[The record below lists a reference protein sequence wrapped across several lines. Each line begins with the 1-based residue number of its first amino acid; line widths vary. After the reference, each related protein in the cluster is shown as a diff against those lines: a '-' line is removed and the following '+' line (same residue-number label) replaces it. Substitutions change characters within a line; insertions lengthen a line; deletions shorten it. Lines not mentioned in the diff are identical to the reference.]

1 MELAPGALP
10 GKRAY
15 DVFMNCF
22 HQGVLVR
29 PAGDNLVLCPPFIVQ
44 TAEIDRM
51 VEVLASAITQ
61 QA

>member
-1 MELAPGALP
+1 
-10 GKRAY
+10 
-15 DVFMNCF
+15 MNCF

-44 TAEIDRM
+44 AAEIDRM